1 MMKVNDSLYYH
12 FNAHLLHLDI
22 EKESHSDFITSV
34 VESYMKEIQTRGY
47 LSAEHEFDLREDIE
61 LEVVIMLRK
70 TIYGHFN
77 LDHYRKNS
85 RDLKKPL

>member
-1 MMKVNDSLYYH
+1 MMKVNDSLYHH

-34 VESYMKEIQTRGY
+34 VESYIKEIQTSGY
-47 LSAEHEFDLREDIE
+47 LSPEHEFDLREDIE
-61 LEVVIMLRK
+61 LEVVVMLRK

-77 LDHYRKNS
+77 LDHFRKTF
-85 RDLKKPL
+85 RDRKKHL